1 MTLNNV
7 LQCDERVAELDEALE
22 YSQHL
27 AQASCAPHSI
37 SPSPGSTLSHKQL
50 RELCWNAGAFFPT
63 TLRQIGIGLFA
74 ADPDTACVHWN
85 LDWTTICQKKES
97 CGVGADEEGL
107 LFIRI
112 SDVTDIDYDGH
123 NAHRS
128 FTIPVGRMLRGV
140 RYQTIRESHRNL
152 VAEIGVSI
160 CSQRF
165 IPCARS
171 NTMLFSRPQRSNHCS
186 TQGLYVDHHHARS
199 FGVDNITTAAAFER
213 MHRIVREQGAALFP
227 RTAVFVNEMAL
238 HGTTEPQPPITTFVK
253 QIIQRCESMGSQ
265 PCLIDATG
273 ADKALFEESAALQR
287 VLRLAPHLQSTFSHL
302 HKQQPFDCI
311 QFHDWYSAAPA
322 VQMSLELQLPLV
334 GVVHSIE
341 QQRCGSQLT
350 HPLSAHID
358 SVERF
363 GIGAADYIITPNE
376 PTRQALLQHFGKA
389 PERVLVVGDGLG
401 GGPSAF
407 SHATPRNWGVAA
419 NEPVVL
425 FANELCWG
433 SGADLLL
440 DALPDIC
447 REFSRGV
454 FIFAGEGQMRGE
466 LERRASESGLGHR
479 CRFVGT
485 VASAAFSALL
495 SDADMVVIPSRTYAD
510 RGLAAMAM
518 HEGKPVVATHQA
530 AIGGLSHGVNG
541 LLIYDNPG
549 SISWGIKEMLGRIR
563 SMPRYIDNHQPQS
576 ITTEAT
582 AADYM
587 SCWMRAVASRGVH
600 HA

>member
-22 YSQHL
+22 YTQHL
-27 AQASCAPHSI
+27 AQAPCTPHSV

-85 LDWTTICQKKES
+85 LDWTTICQKKQNA
-97 CGVGADEEGL
+97 GVGADEEGL

-112 SDVTDIDYDGH
+112 SDVTDIVYDGH

-128 FTIPVGRMLRGV
+128 FDIPVGRMLRGV
-140 RYQTIRESHRNL
+140 RYQTIRESSRNL
-152 VAEIGVSI
+152 IAEIGVI
-160 CSQRF
+160 IGGQHF
-165 IPCARS
+165 IACARS
-171 NTMLFSRPQRSNHCS
+171 NTMLFCRPQRSNSCS
-186 TQGLYVDHHHARS
+186 TQGLYVDHRHKRS
-199 FGVDNITTAAAFER
+199 FSVENVTTATAFER
-213 MHRIVREQGAALFP
+213 MHRIVREQGAASFP
-227 RTAVFVNEMAL
+227 RTAVFVNETAL
-238 HGTTEPQPPITTFVK
+238 LGTPGQQPPITTLVK
-253 QIIQRCESMGSQ
+253 QIIHCCQSMGSSSA
-265 PCLIDATG
+265 LIDTAG
-273 ADKALFEESAALQR
+273 AESALFEESSALQR
-287 VLRLAPHLQSTFSHL
+287 VLRLAPHLHSTFTRL
-302 HKQQPFDCI
+302 HEQQPFDCI

-322 VQMSLELQLPLV
+322 VQMSLERNLALV
-334 GVVHSIE
+334 GVVHSLE
-341 QQRCGSQLT
+341 LQRCGGQLT
-350 HPLSAHID
+350 QPISAHID

-376 PTRQALLQHFGKA
+376 PTRQAIVQHFGKA
-389 PERVLVVGDGLG
+389 PDRVVVVGDGLG
-401 GGPSAF
+401 SGAAAIAQ
-407 SHATPRNWGVAA
+407 ATPRHWGVGSD
-419 NEPVVL
+419 EPVVL

-466 LERRASESGLGHR
+466 LERRARESGLGHR

-485 VASAAFSALL
+485 VASQQFSALL
-495 SDADMVVIPSRTYAD
+495 CDADMVVIPSRSYAD
-510 RGLAAMAM
+510 RGLASMAM

-530 AIGGLSHGVNG
+530 AIRGLSHGVNG

-549 SISWGIKEMLGRIR
+549 SISWGIKEILGRIR

-576 ITTEAT
+576 ITAEAT
-582 AADYM
+582 AADYL